1 MSGEELKHSDGRHS
15 YDIAVIAISSAGSVL
30 SLETAEK
37 LRGSMFEYCKCT
49 VDVFCFEKN
58 KPDGAAAESFSNVGE
73 LVARIFGKY
82 DALIFVCACG
92 IAVRAIAP
100 HIRSKV
106 TDPAVIVL
114 DDCGK
119 FAIPLLSGHIGGAN
133 ALARRVAELIGAVP
147 VITTATDNRGKFSP
161 DLFAKANDLFLD
173 DLDAAKEVAAA
184 VLRGESIDLQSQFPM
199 INVPRDIF
207 RYDHSTAGIDI
218 SQRNVPHIEGGI
230 PAVCL
235 SLTARNI
242 FIGIGCKR
250 GVPADTIERTVLT
263 GLESSGYA
271 LRQVRGIGT
280 IDIKK
285 DEKGLLE
292 FADRHNLPISFFS
305 AEELMNAPERG
316 CKFSSSE
323 FVLKVTGADNVCERA
338 AVLASGGGKL
348 LLIRGYRHWDREC
361 VTLAAAA
368 MDIII
373 DFEKE
378 QS

>member
-1 MSGEELKHSDGRHS
+1 MAGEVLRHSEGRHTF
-15 YDIAVIAISSAGSVL
+15 DIAVIAISGAGSVL
-30 SLETAEK
+30 ALDIAQK
-37 LRGSMFEYCKCT
+37 LRGSVFEFCKCE
-49 VDVFCFEKN
+49 VNVFCFERN
-58 KPDGAAAESFSNVGE
+58 KPNGAAAEGFANVGE
-73 LVARIFGKY
+73 LTARIFGEF

-106 TDPAVIVL
+106 IDPAVIVI

-119 FAIPLLSGHIGGAN
+119 FAIPLLSGHYGGAN
-133 ALARRVAELIGAVP
+133 ALSRHIAERIGVTP
-147 VITTATDNRGKFSP
+147 VITTATDARGKFSP
-161 DLFAKANDLFLD
+161 DLFAKANDLILD
-173 DLDAAKEVAAA
+173 DLEAAKEVAAA
-184 VLRGESIDLQSQFPM
+184 VLRGESINLQSQFPV
-199 INVPRDIF
+199 INVPRDVF
-207 RYDHSTAGIDI
+207 RYEGSTAMIEI
-218 SQRNVPHIEGGI
+218 SQRNVPHIDSII
-230 PAVCL
+230 PPVCL
-235 SLTARNI
+235 SLTAHNI

-280 IDIKK
+280 IDVKK

-305 AEELMNAPERG
+305 AEELMNAPERDRT
-316 CKFSSSE
+316 FSSSE
-323 FVLKVTGADNVCERA
+323 FVRKVTGADNVCERA
-338 AVLASGGGKL
+338 AVLASGGGRL
-348 LLIRGYRHWDREC
+348 LLIRGYQHWSWEC

-373 DFEKE
+373 DFEK
-378 QS
+378 Q

>member
-1 MSGEELKHSDGRHS
+1 MAGEVLRHSEGRHTF
-15 YDIAVIAISSAGSVL
+15 DIAVIAISGAGSVL
-30 SLETAEK
+30 ALETAEK
-37 LRGSMFEYCKCT
+37 LCGSVFEYCKCS
-49 VDVFCFEKN
+49 VDIFCFKKN

-73 LVARIFGKY
+73 LTARIFNEY
-82 DALIFVCACG
+82 DALIFICACG

-106 TDPAVIVL
+106 TDPAVIII
-114 DDCGK
+114 DDRGK
-119 FAIPLLSGHIGGAN
+119 FVIPLLSGHYGGAN
-133 ALARRVAELIGAVP
+133 ALSRHIAERIGAAP
-147 VITTATDNRGKFSP
+147 VITTATDARGKFSP

-184 VLRGESIDLQSQFPM
+184 VLRGESVALQSQFPV
-199 INVPRDIF
+199 INLPRDVF
-207 RYDHSTAGIDI
+207 RYESGSTGIDI
-218 SQRNVPHIEGGI
+218 SQRNVPHIDGVI
-230 PAVCL
+230 PPVCL
-235 SLTARNI
+235 SLTAHNI

-292 FADRHNLPISFFS
+292 FAERHNLPLSFFT
-305 AEELMNAPERG
+305 AEELMNAPERDRT
-316 CKFSSSE
+316 FSSSE
-323 FVLKVTGADNVCERA
+323 FVRKVTGADNVCERA
-338 AVLASGGGKL
+338 AVLASGGGRL
-348 LLIRGYRHWDREC
+348 LLIRGCQHWDWEC

-368 MDIII
+368 MDIVI
-373 DFEKE
+373 DFE
-378 QS
+378 SSF